1 MLQRVDVRDERGLHA
16 TGPIAIQAA
25 LITEDRFGMAMTDDE
40 RLTAAPTGLRT
51 PVREIWRNLLHVT
64 GSYE

>member
-1 MLQRVDVRDERGLHA
+1 MLQRVDVRDKRGLRA

-25 LITEDRFGMAMTDDE
+25 LITEDRFGMAMADDE
-40 RLTAAPTGLRT
+40 GLAAAPTGFRT
-51 PVREIWRNLLHVT
+51 TVREIWRDLLHVT